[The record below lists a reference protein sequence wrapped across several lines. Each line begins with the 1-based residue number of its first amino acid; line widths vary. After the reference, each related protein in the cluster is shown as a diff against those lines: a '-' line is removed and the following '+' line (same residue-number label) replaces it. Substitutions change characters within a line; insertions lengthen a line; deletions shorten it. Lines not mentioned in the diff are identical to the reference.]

1 MADSGP
7 GTLIGVAV
15 AIPEPLASQVT
26 GWRTRFG
33 DPQSTQIAA
42 HITLVPPMLVTDLLA
57 VEQHLEEVASRSPA
71 FTIHLRGTGT
81 FRPLAPVVFLALS
94 EGISGCDALQRRLRT
109 GPLDLDLTY
118 PYHPHVTV
126 AHHLSDEVLDEAFES
141 LVDFEATFLADRFDF
156 YEQDADGAWL
166 TRRSVL
172 LADQRR

>member
-1 MADSGP
+1 
-7 GTLIGVAV
+7 
-15 AIPEPLASQVT
+15 
-26 GWRTRFG
+26 
-33 DPQSTQIAA
+33 
-42 HITLVPPMLVTDLLA
+42 MLVTDLVA
-57 VEQHLEEVASRSPA
+57 VEQHLEEVASRSPT

-81 FRPLAPVVFLALS
+81 FRPLAPVVFLSLS

-109 GPLDLDLTY
+109 GPLDLELTY

-156 YEQDADGAWL
+156 YEQDAEGTWL
-166 TRRSVL
+166 TRRSFS